1 MSWNGVKK
9 QSIKAEI
16 EFWCEEVGIKK
27 YTINSQGEIDVD
39 GNVSLSGIRDFNF
52 KKLPYKFGRVSGY
65 FTLAHNKNIISLKN
79 CPDEVGGYF
88 DVDGCNKLDSLE
100 GCPEEVGSK
109 FFCRFC
115 KCDFLKEEVMSL
127 CKVHDE
133 IITNGYNDYE
143 LY

>member
-1 MSWNGVKK
+1 MSWKGVKQ
-9 QSIKAEI
+9 QSIKADI
-16 EFWCEEVGIKK
+16 EAWCEEMGIKK
-27 YTINSQGEIDVD
+27 YTINSKCEIDVD
-39 GNVSLSGIRDFNF
+39 GYVMLRQSDF
-52 KKLPYKFGRVSGY
+52 KELPYKFGKVCGW

-79 CPDEVGGYF
+79 CPNETSGYF
-88 DVDGCNKLDSLE
+88 DVDGCTQLDSLE

-133 IITNGYNDYE
+133 IVTYN
-143 LY
+143 